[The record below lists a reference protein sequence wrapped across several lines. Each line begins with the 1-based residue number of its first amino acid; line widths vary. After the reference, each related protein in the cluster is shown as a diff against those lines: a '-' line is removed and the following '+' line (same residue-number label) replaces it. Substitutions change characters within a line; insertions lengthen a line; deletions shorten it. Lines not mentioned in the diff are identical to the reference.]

1 MIDLVLSH
9 MEFRKQLSSKK
20 DKREEES
27 DEDNMKVTKKKAEKG
42 FGFKLGGTPRLQKQ
56 CQGCTLEQL
65 SNAGSSRTGEKRHYR
80 FCIQNCDDGCRARWL
95 EGFGR
100 QD

>member
-20 DKREEES
+20 DKGGGERRGQHEGNEEES
-27 DEDNMKVTKKKAEKG
+27 RKRWWLQVR
-42 FGFKLGGTPRLQKQ
+42 TPRLQRQ